1 MECLGR
7 YTFFVMTPSAAFREA
22 LSLASRS
29 LQSTAPGAKKAR
41 KCQNQEPANTSESR
55 HVKNMRKQRLCQQRR
70 SKQPLATKRPANK
83 SWSAVSRL
91 RRITIYKLTD
101 KSGTLQA
108 SRARQ
113 CLRAVAKGRQNSP
126 EATARSR
133 LQPPGINSRDER
145 LGDVSRAQEH
155 PGLSLIHI

>member
-91 RRITIYKLTD
+91 RRITIKKMNDTGD
-101 KSGTLQA
+101 RPQTGG
-108 SRARQ
+108 SRAVGCAPCATHHRPHHGPHNGPP
-113 CLRAVAKGRQNSP
+113 CTPWATVDDTMGHTMGRS
-126 EATARSR
+126 
-133 LQPPGINSRDER
+133 
-145 LGDVSRAQEH
+145 
-155 PGLSLIHI
+155 

>member
-1 MECLGR
+1 MECLGGYPFVAMTSVILSGSVKMR
-7 YTFFVMTPSAAFREA
+7 AEHGMLREVYIFVMTPSAAFREA

-91 RRITIYKLTD
+91 RRIKIIIRKLEKLERTLKTI
-101 KSGTLQA
+101 
-108 SRARQ
+108 
-113 CLRAVAKGRQNSP
+113 N
-126 EATARSR
+126 
-133 LQPPGINSRDER
+133 
-145 LGDVSRAQEH
+145 
-155 PGLSLIHI
+155 